1 MERATRTRVIVVMA
15 WVYIALGIVMISA
28 LLLLSQFIHY
38 AFGQSRDLTA
48 EQARSVL
55 ASAGIN
61 PGTVRQIGD
70 MGRFALRSVDV
81 AHGRERG
88 EFVVRI
94 KIEALP

>member
-1 MERATRTRVIVVMA
+1 MK
-15 WVYIALGIVMISA
+15 YLLGAAAAFFA
-28 LLLLSQFIHY
+28 LLVWREVVTQS
-38 AFGQSRDLTA
+38 FGQSRDLTA

-61 PGTVRQIGD
+61 PGTVRQVGD
-70 MGRFALRSVDV
+70 MGRFMLRSVEV
-81 AHGRERG
+81 THGRGLG